1 MRLIRQCSD
10 IFRPLIGSISVVLC
24 VYQIMNRS
32 VSLQFN
38 EYIRETAV
46 MVAINKAVIKFSQI
60 QFYILCFIQFKAR
73 FEQESK
79 QRMSWVFSLINRQS
93 YKTVRLLSV
102 EHILVVQILG
112 NRSYF
117 LSLIGTY
124 FC

>member
-1 MRLIRQCSD
+1 
-10 IFRPLIGSISVVLC
+10 
-24 VYQIMNRS
+24 MNRS

-46 MVAINKAVIKFSQI
+46 MVAINKAVIKFSLI